1 MCAAIA
7 DADVGA
13 DADADAETHGSRR
26 LSFYVFVPACHVSM
40 GKVRAIKKWKRQSIA
55 IFQDNSGTIPL
66 SHCPLAA
73 PRYMCS

>member
-7 DADVGA
+7 DADVGADA

-40 GKVRAIKKWKRQSIA
+40 GKVRAIKK
-55 IFQDNSGTIPL
+55 
-66 SHCPLAA
+66 
-73 PRYMCS
+73 

>member
-1 MCAAIA
+1 LFAHKLFVVMSIMCAAIA

-40 GKVRAIKKWKRQSIA
+40 GKVRAIKK
-55 IFQDNSGTIPL
+55 
-66 SHCPLAA
+66 
-73 PRYMCS
+73 